1 MELARIRQL
10 RIGTRI
16 YGTGLDSFKSERE
29 FMEHDQI
36 ASNQGSSIYGS
47 WNQLDQVNRQLQ
59 IRERVLMELA
69 GSSKQIA
76 LNQGTA
82 IYRTRYIDSF
92 KSGSEYL

>member
-1 MELARIRQL
+1 MELQL
-10 RIGTRI
+10 
-16 YGTGLDSFKSERE
+16 GLDSFESERE
-29 FMEHDQI
+29 FMEQDQI

-82 IYRTRYIDSF
+82 IYGTSYIDSF
-92 KSGSEYL
+92 KSGNEYL